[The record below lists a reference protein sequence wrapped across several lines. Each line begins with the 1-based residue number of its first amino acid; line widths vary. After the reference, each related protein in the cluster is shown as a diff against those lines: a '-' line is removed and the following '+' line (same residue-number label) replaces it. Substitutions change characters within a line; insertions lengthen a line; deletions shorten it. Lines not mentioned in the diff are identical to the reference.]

1 MDLGL
6 YVDAH
11 PGMGPIARAAED
23 AGFSHVWVYDSPLV
37 FGDVYL
43 GCFEA
48 LQATSRVMVGPGV
61 TYPHARPAHATA
73 QALATLSKVAPGRVV
88 CGLGRGNSARHSLG
102 ARPATLDELFA
113 YADQVRGLLAGD
125 AVELDGHPIRL
136 IHPEGRWV
144 DATPHVPVWMSVFGP
159 KGQARARAA
168 DFDGVLVRW
177 TGPDGIAEA
186 RGRVGDGP
194 KLGVVFAV
202 YPISSDADLDTD
214 EARAALGPLV
224 VSRLRYLTANH
235 AGPDEV
241 PAVFRDGY
249 RAYSAYR
256 ETLDPRT
263 RHLDNFLGYLV
274 FTPENLERFVTP
286 EAMRTVCHVGS
297 PAEVAAE
304 LDRMAD
310 AGVDHASLQLAGD
323 TIGWLKTMADDVLP
337 LTHLDSGK
345 AALRG

>member
-11 PGMGPIARAAED
+11 LGTGPIARAAED

-43 GCFEA
+43 GCLEA
-48 LQATSRVMVGPGV
+48 LRATSRVVVGPGV

-73 QALATLSKVAPGRVV
+73 QALATLSKTAPGRVA

-113 YADQVRGLLAGD
+113 YAESVRGLLAGK
-125 AVELDGHPIRL
+125 AVDLDGHPIRL

-144 DATPHVPVWMSVFGP
+144 DATAHVPFWMSVFGP

-168 DFDGVLVRW
+168 NFDGVLVRW
-177 TGPDGIAEA
+177 TGPDGMAEA
-186 RGRVGDGP
+186 RDRVGDAP
-194 KLGVVFAV
+194 RLGVVFAV
-202 YPISSDADLDTD
+202 YPIDSDADLET
-214 EARAALGPLV
+214 EAARAALGPLV

-235 AGPDEV
+235 ATADEV

-256 ETLDPRT
+256 QTLDPRT
-263 RHLDNFLGYLV
+263 QHLDNFLGYLV

-310 AGVDHASLQLAGD
+310 AGVDHASLQMAGD
-323 TIGWLKTMADDVLP
+323 TIGWLRTMGDAVLP
-337 LTHLDSGK
+337 LTHLGSGR
-345 AALRG
+345 AAVHG